1 MTAEIWSFVGAG
13 GKTTSIFQI
22 ARQMCEK
29 GLRVLITTTTHM
41 AAGDRGLCRMESAL
55 ELLTDVSGRGALIA
69 ERMAPGRAVL
79 AGCLLTERDRMD
91 ARGGKQECS
100 GRDVAASDKIG
111 PLPEQEFR
119 SAAEAADV
127 VLVEADGSRRMPF
140 KAPGEREPVPHE
152 KSNRIFII
160 AGLSA
165 LGFPVCR
172 ACHRPKLVCEI
183 TGRPET
189 SVLTTRDMACVLYH
203 GYIRPMRLKFPGAP
217 LTVLLNQADGPE
229 RQEAGRDAGCRLKS
243 LLGSGEAPVE
253 IRLNSWAGPL
263 KGERL

>member
-1 MTAEIWSFVGAG
+1 MTWQPVIRSARCPNRSFA
-13 GKTTSIFQI
+13 
-22 ARQMCEK
+22 ARQRQQTWFWLK
-29 GLRVLITTTTHM
+29 QT
-41 AAGDRGLCRMESAL
+41 
-55 ELLTDVSGRGALIA
+55 
-69 ERMAPGRAVL
+69 AP
-79 AGCLLTERDRMD
+79 AGC
-91 ARGGKQECS
+91 
-100 GRDVAASDKIG
+100 
-111 PLPEQEFR
+111 
-119 SAAEAADV
+119 
-127 VLVEADGSRRMPF
+127 PF

-165 LGFPVCR
+165 LGLPVCR

-253 IRLNSWAGPL
+253 IWLNSWAGPL

>member
-22 ARQMCEK
+22 SRHLCEK

-41 AAGDRGLCRMESAL
+41 AAGDRGVCRMEPAL
-55 ELLTDVSGRGALIA
+55 ELLTDFSGRGTLIA

-79 AGCLLTERDRMD
+79 AGCLLTERDRID
-91 ARGGKQECS
+91 TCGGKQKCS
-100 GRDVAASDKIG
+100 GHGVAASDKFG
-111 PLPEQEFR
+111 PLAEQEFR

-140 KAPGEREPVPHE
+140 KAPDEREPVPHE
-152 KSNRIFII
+152 KSNRIFIS

-165 LGFPVCR
+165 LGLPVCR
-172 ACHRPKLVCEI
+172 ACHRPELVCEI

-203 GYIRPMRLKFPGAP
+203 GYIRPMRLKFPGVP

-229 RQEAGRDAGCRLKS
+229 RQEAGRDAGRRLRS
-243 LLGSGEAPVE
+243 LLGSGKAPVE
-253 IRLNSWAGPL
+253 IWLNSWNGLL